1 MTGVSPTVIGATLS
15 RLAHSD
21 ARANAK
27 LEYPVLRPSHTHA
40 NAAPTRHRLAL
51 TALLC
56 ALGAVAMPCQKA
68 YAEAASANAAQRFDA
83 SAEARELERLAGR
96 VVSEARIPGL
106 AIALVHRGEIVTAR
120 GFGVV
125 EAGKKQPVTADTMF
139 RVASLSKTFASTLA
153 ALLVRDGTLSW
164 DAHITTYLPQFK
176 LQDMQSAQNLT
187 VLDIL
192 SHRVGLPFNAFD
204 RDLEADQPFPLLVA
218 KLEQVPVTCSP
229 GDCYAYQNIAFSLI
243 GDVAFAVTGD
253 FYYHLVEKRLFHPLG
268 MDTATYGR
276 DALEAS
282 ASWAR
287 PHVRSRGR
295 WMAVRPKETYY
306 RIPPAAGV
314 NASVHDLAQW
324 LIAQSGHRPD
334 ILPESVLDAVHAPRV
349 RTPDQ
354 LRGAPWRR
362 ERLRDAHYGLGWR
375 VMDYSGHPLLYHAG
389 AVQGYRAIVGIL
401 PERDLGVAILWNSE
415 SGAPSGLFP
424 TLLDHAL
431 KLPSHD
437 WLELARYRKQR

>member
-1 MTGVSPTVIGATLS
+1 MIRQAKATATATI
-15 RLAHSD
+15 R
-21 ARANAK
+21 
-27 LEYPVLRPSHTHA
+27 YRP
-40 NAAPTRHRLAL
+40 AL
-51 TALLC
+51 TSLWCTLLLLAC
-56 ALGAVAMPCQKA
+56 PCQKA
-68 YAEAASANAAQRFDA
+68 LAEVAAGTSPQQFDA
-83 SAEARELERLAGR
+83 AVEARELERLAAR

-106 AIALVHRGEIVTAR
+106 AIAVVHNGEIVTAR
-120 GFGVV
+120 GFGVT
-125 EAGKKQPVTADTMF
+125 EAGKKQPVTADTVF
-139 RVASLSKTFASTLA
+139 RLASLSKTFAGTLA
-153 ALLVRDGTLSW
+153 ALLVREGTLSW
-164 DAHITTYLPQFK
+164 DAHITSYLPQFR

-192 SHRVGLPFNAFD
+192 SHRVGLPFNSFD

-218 KLEQVPVTCSP
+218 KLDQVPVTCSP

-287 PHVRSRGR
+287 PHVRARGR
-295 WMAVRPKETYY
+295 WLPVRPKESYY

-334 ILPESVLDAVHAPRV
+334 VLPDSVLESVHAARV

-354 LRGAPWRR
+354 LHGAPWRQT
-362 ERLRDAHYGLGWR
+362 RLRDAHYGVGWR
-375 VMDYSGHPLLYHAG
+375 VMDYAGHPLLYHAG
-389 AVQGYRAIVGIL
+389 AVQGYRAIIGIL
-401 PERDLGVAILWNSE
+401 PERDLGVVILWNSE

-431 KLPSHD
+431 KLPAHD
-437 WLELARYRKQR
+437 WLRLAQFRRAR